1 MKTKYKAG
9 LLSLL
14 LGVFCL
20 ANCKS
25 DPSTNSSNT
34 GGSSQPTGDVTEG
47 YTGGASYVTDAEAKA
62 NILGQLEKYAMDTK
76 LTGIP
81 ILSDS
86 SSTYYHKRV
95 QLPKDANGKSL
106 GYVQGYGTGLLKE
119 GALDSTVAFDD
130 PDGFSAYHSYLQTF
144 DTQCPTK
151 INGMDG
157 NDTRISN

>member
-1 MKTKYKAG
+1 MGKIIQNISCSHGGFNMKTKYKAG

-25 DPSTNSSNT
+25 DPSTNSGNSNT
-34 GGSSQPTGDVTEG
+34 GGSSQPAGDVTEG

-81 ILSDS
+81 ILS
-86 SSTYYHKRV
+86 ST
-95 QLPKDANGKSL
+95 S
-106 GYVQGYGTGLLKE
+106 
-119 GALDSTVAFDD
+119 
-130 PDGFSAYHSYLQTF
+130 
-144 DTQCPTK
+144 
-151 INGMDG
+151 
-157 NDTRISN
+157 